1 MINLSKEDLIDIKR
15 RIEENGVTFLKEKYK
30 LDKKSL
36 AEFLNAYDL
45 PRRKTV
51 VTKDGVVKKPW
62 SNAELDILRKHYN
75 YGGSKL
81 CKKYIPD
88 RADQDIRSKARR
100 IGLYYR
106 DLNRFYGKGKN
117 KRSCVGD
124 CETIICK
131 ICKVE
136 KEKNSNNFQ
145 YRKDRD
151 QYHTVCKKCK
161 TERFTNQRAHVR
173 NFLQRMWYGAKRRSE
188 SNEDMISY
196 EEVYDLWLEQ
206 NGICKLTGVKMTTTT
221 GKGRVSTNV
230 SIDRIDSTK
239 GYEKDNVQ
247 LVCFWANIAKND
259 LPVTEFL
266 EFCEKVI
273 KFSQ

>member
-1 MINLSKEDLIDIKR
+1 MINLSKEDVIDISRK
-15 RIEENGVTFLKEKYK
+15 IEKDGVKFLKEKYNF
-30 LDKKSL
+30 DKNSL
-36 AEFLNAYDL
+36 VEFLNTYDL

-51 VTKDGVVKKPW
+51 ITKDGIVKKPW

-88 RADQDIRSKARR
+88 RADQDIRCKARR

-124 CETIICK
+124 SKTIICK

-136 KEKNSNNFQ
+136 KEKSVEYFQ

-151 QYHTVCKKCK
+151 QFSTICRKCMVV
-161 TERFTNQRAHVR
+161 RGNSQRSHVR
-173 NFLQRMWYGAKRRSE
+173 NFLQRMWYGAKRRSGD
-188 SNEDMISY
+188 NDNVISY

-206 NGICKLTGVKMTTTT
+206 NQICKLTGVKMTTTT
-221 GKGRVSTNV
+221 GKGRVPTNV
-230 SIDRIDSTK
+230 SIDRICSSK
-239 GYEKDNVQ
+239 GYTKDNVQ
-247 LVCFWANIAKND
+247 LVCLWANIAKND
-259 LPVTEFL
+259 LPVSDFV
-266 EFCEKVI
+266 EFCK
-273 KFSQ
+273 KTATFYQ

>member
-1 MINLSKEDLIDIKR
+1 MINLSKEDVIDIR
-15 RIEENGVTFLKEKYK
+15 RKIEKDGVTFLKEKYK

-36 AEFLNAYDL
+36 AEFLNTYDL

-51 VTKDGVVKKPW
+51 VTKDGIVKKPW
-62 SNAELDILRKHYN
+62 SNAELDILRQHYN

-88 RADQDIRSKARR
+88 RADQDIRCKARR
-100 IGLYYR
+100 IGLYYKE
-106 DLNRFYGKGKN
+106 LNRFYGKGKN

-124 CETIICK
+124 SNTIICSVCK
-131 ICKVE
+131 IE
-136 KEKNSNNFQ
+136 KEKTVENFQ

-151 QYHTVCKKCK
+151 QYSTICRKCMVV
-161 TERFTNQRAHVR
+161 RGNSQRSHVR

-188 SNEDMISY
+188 SNVSMISY

-206 NGICKLTGVKMTTTT
+206 NGICKLTGVKMTTIT
-221 GKGRVSTNV
+221 GKGRISTNV

-247 LVCFWANIAKND
+247 LVCLWANTAKND
-259 LPVTEFL
+259 LPITEFL
-266 EFCEKVI
+266 EFCKKVI
-273 KFSQ
+273 TFSQ